1 MVCALAIFIQSSVA
15 GNDIPKIELLSHDK
29 LIHAAIYF
37 IFAFSLFH
45 ALRHQMR
52 FPYLSEHWLV
62 CGGLLSTLYAIS
74 DETHQFFTPNRS
86 SEIWDLN
93 ADLIGIALAMLIFW
107 KFPTK
112 AFFAEDQASAAS
124 KGEK

>member
-1 MVCALAIFIQSSVA
+1 MTKSFLFNQLPAVLCAVAIFVQSS
-15 GNDIPKIELLSHDK
+15 IPGEQIPDLELFSHDK

-37 IFAFSLFH
+37 VFAFALLH
-45 ALRHQMR
+45 ALRHQRRVM
-52 FPYLSEHWLV
+52 YLSEHALV
-62 CGGLLSTLYAIS
+62 CGVLIATLYAIS

-93 ADLIGIALAMLIFW
+93 ADVLGIMFAAGVFW

-112 AFFAEDQASAAS
+112 EI
-124 KGEK
+124 